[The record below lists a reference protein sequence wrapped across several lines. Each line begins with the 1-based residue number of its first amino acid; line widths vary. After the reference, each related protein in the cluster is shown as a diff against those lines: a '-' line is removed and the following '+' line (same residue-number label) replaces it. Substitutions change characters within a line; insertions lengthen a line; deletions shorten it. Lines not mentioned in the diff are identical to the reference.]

1 MICCSSISLLLP
13 LRIQLFSWLY
23 FLPLYSIFFGIHVA
37 FVSGEC
43 LICREDQM
51 SLLLQLKN
59 TLKFNAA
66 ASSNLVSW
74 NPSTDCCSWR
84 GLTWD
89 ATGHVVALD
98 LSSQSI
104 SGGFS
109 SSSSIF
115 SLQHLQSLNLANN
128 TFYSS
133 QIPSGFHKLVNLTY
147 LNLSN
152 SGFSRQ
158 IPIEIS
164 LLTRLVTI
172 DFSTLYYIP
181 GAPTLKL
188 ENPNLTTLVQNLNE
202 LRELH
207 LNGVNISAEGKDW
220 CQALSSSVSKLQ
232 VLSLSNSFLSGPIDS
247 SLKKLQSLTRIH
259 LDNNNFSAPVPHLF
273 ANFSNLIHLQLSS
286 CGLYG
291 TFPEKIFQ
299 LRTLKILDLSN
310 NKLLEG
316 SLPEFPL
323 NGSLETLVLSDTEF
337 SGEVPNSI
345 GNLKRLTGIELA
357 RCNFSGSI
365 PKAMTDL
372 TQLVNLDFSHNNF
385 SGPIPSFSFSR
396 NLTQIN
402 VSHNYLAGQI
412 PSSHWDGLVSLVTLD
427 LSGNGFT
434 GQIPSSLGQLRQLES
449 LDLSLNKL
457 SGEIPTQLTTL
468 SSLSFLNLSFN
479 QLVGSIPKG
488 GKFLRFSENSFVGN
502 RGLCG
507 SPLNASCEDATP
519 PTSEEIQWKYIAP
532 ELGFVTGLGIVY
544 WPLLLCKRWRKCY
557 YKHVDGILSRI
568 LHNQDQGR
576 QSCGRRAHRIR
587 RRRM

>member
-1 MICCSSISLLLP
+1 MPLVMLSLL
-13 LRIQLFSWLY
+13 ISVANQ
-23 FLPLYSIFFGIHVA
+23 FL
-37 FVSGEC
+37 
-43 LICREDQM
+43 
-51 SLLLQLKN
+51 
-59 TLKFNAA
+59 
-66 ASSNLVSW
+66 
-74 NPSTDCCSWR
+74 
-84 GLTWD
+84 
-89 ATGHVVALD
+89 
-98 LSSQSI
+98 
-104 SGGFS
+104 
-109 SSSSIF
+109 
-115 SLQHLQSLNLANN
+115 
-128 TFYSS
+128 
-133 QIPSGFHKLVNLTY
+133 IPSGFHKLGNLTY

-152 SGFSRQ
+152 SGFSGQ

-247 SLKKLQSLTRIH
+247 SLKKLQSLSRIH

-286 CGLYG
+286 CGLHG

-345 GNLKRLTGIELA
+345 GNLKRLTGIALA

-365 PKAMTDL
+365 PKALTNL

-396 NLTQIN
+396 YLTQIN

-488 GKFLRFSENSFVGN
+488 GQFLRFSENSFVGN

-519 PTSEEIQWKYIAP
+519 PEIQWKYIAP
-532 ELGFVTGLGIVY
+532 ELGFLTGLGIVY

-557 YKHVDGILSRI
+557 NKHVDGILSRI
-568 LHNQDQGR
+568 LHNQDPGR